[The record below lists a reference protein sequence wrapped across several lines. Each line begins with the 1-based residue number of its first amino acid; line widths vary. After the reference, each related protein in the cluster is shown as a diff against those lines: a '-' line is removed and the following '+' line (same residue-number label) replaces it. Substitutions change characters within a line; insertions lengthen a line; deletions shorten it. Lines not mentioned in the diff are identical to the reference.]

1 MSGHPVGLRFAPFAQ
16 SVAAKGAAA
25 AGGCGGEKSMHS
37 GHTKGRHL
45 QSTKATNTTS
55 LSGSETDISTSTEN
69 LSMEERYVL
78 RHTARVE
85 PQGQENMLENV
96 PIVASEN
103 ARFSSNA
110 SMDSSTRY
118 PSSNRSISETRNPI
132 YVQQATQ
139 QVPGGQNVAG
149 NGSGS
154 GSNRNSLKET
164 NSNRSSMDVSTC
176 SYNTIIIHNDDSL
189 YSLNG
194 RDYPSPPPSSIIK
207 KDRPRSYGEQG
218 IQEITQIP
226 DDYLNQSHVLKHLA
240 KEIKIPVNRRSNTR
254 DSGVSEN
261 TDPKD
266 PPKYVNWSGATEDP
280 TMAVSKVKSKSQP
293 DLTRLAD
300 IDLETIEALM
310 KENSLLKQ
318 QLNTCYMKVAK
329 TQKLEEE
336 VANIYRVHEELVQ
349 SCERREK
356 LERAART
363 RLQTDLQRVQE
374 LNKALKDQVDIF
386 QSQLL
391 APSEHQILI
400 AQLFT
405 QNKELTAAKDR
416 QEIELAAQR
425 ATLQEQRN
433 HIGIL
438 DTALTNTQQN
448 MRRLE
453 DELRKKQTYI
463 ERLTQLHQQ
472 TKQQQQNEERRRFV
486 YENELSKD
494 SNRSGSSTNSE
505 SKWQIQ
511 EKANQIA
518 RLENEQRQLEE
529 AQLRQNVAK
538 AMEKT
543 AQETDRII
551 AEAKHDK
558 MRYLE
563 EVHTAQRRVNDLQA
577 HLKVLESRLAEK
589 DAVLRVLQGP
599 KACVASFDSYNL
611 STDSFAM
618 SPLTYNSQG
627 SFNVSNTSF
636 HTATNTSSILDTSPY
651 GGNSASNFSPTPSIS
666 ATYGASPATATATPY
681 GSQTPTPTYNHQS
694 AMNLQ
699 SMGNYSPNSSS
710 AYSGG
715 NFDGGHSYGQP
726 ASTYESS
733 YDATRNSMDD
743 HMKKQLD
750 EQLSKR
756 GLCCFPSLTTKKI
769 NIQPLLSDEVSVLS
783 TNNSDAFLQKLAH
796 IDQRERERQEKQQDV
811 AKNEEIVL
819 LEKQGRCSQKIRN
832 NTMGNLVQVSQS
844 VGQNMTDISNIGVS
858 SASKVPK
865 LVTNLTQNILPP
877 RKERGSSLP
886 PTASALPRP
895 PRGLKPPRKIE
906 YDRLSDSELKK
917 RSQTPPKLA
926 QRAAAYDLKT
936 GSLKRTE
943 YSPRRE
949 FSPQKTYIEMKD
961 AMVFK
966 HKDYGSIPRPT
977 FSKPD
982 FTSTRNYQRLEEVSP
997 ARKASPAD
1005 GTLKRSLLPS
1015 VVRKPTP
1022 VGKSSRD
1029 SLNSASSGSNNSN
1042 HSATNSRSSPIHAE
1056 QPYHPLHYHAKT
1068 PPKYIPLGVRPLAP
1082 PPVKPQPPM
1091 MHHPPPPAASLPPKP
1106 AERRAGSVT
1115 RGENRYRIQF

>member
-1 MSGHPVGLRFAPFAQ
+1 MSSNPIGLRFSPFASSIGAS
-16 SVAAKGAAA
+16 SV
-25 AGGCGGEKSMHS
+25 GGSGGKSMQS
-37 GHTKGRHL
+37 GQTRGRQL

-55 LSGSETDISTSTEN
+55 TSLSSSETDVSTSTEN

-103 ARFSSNA
+103 ARFSSNN
-110 SMDSSTRY
+110 SMDSTRY

-132 YVQQATQ
+132 YVQQASQ
-139 QVPGGQNVAG
+139 QVQANQNGAG

-194 RDYPSPPPSSIIK
+194 RDYPSPPPSIIK

-266 PPKYVNWSGATEDP
+266 PPKYVNWGGGGED
-280 TMAVSKVKSKSQP
+280 TGMTVGKVKSKSQP
-293 DLTRLAD
+293 DLTRLTD

-374 LNKALKDQVDIF
+374 LNKALKDQADIF

-438 DTALTNTQQN
+438 DTALTNTQHN

-453 DELRKKQTYI
+453 EELRKKQGYI

-472 TKQQQQNEERRRFV
+472 SKQQQQNEERSRRFV

-511 EKANQIA
+511 DKANQIT

-551 AEAKHDK
+551 AEAKQDK

-563 EVHTAQRRVNDLQA
+563 EVHTAQRRVNELQA

-599 KACVASFDSYNL
+599 KVCVASFDSYNL

-618 SPLTYNSQG
+618 SPLSYNSQG

-636 HTATNTSSILDTSPY
+636 HTATNTSSLLDPSPY
-651 GGNSASNFSPTPSIS
+651 SGNSASNFSPTPSIS
-666 ATYGASPATATATPY
+666 AAYGASPVTATPTPY

-710 AYSGG
+710 NYSGG
-715 NFDGGHSYGQP
+715 NFDAAHGYGQQG
-726 ASTYESS
+726 STYESS
-733 YDATRNSMDD
+733 YDATRNSIDD

-750 EQLSKR
+750 EQLSK
-756 GLCCFPSLTTKKI
+756 
-769 NIQPLLSDEVSVLS
+769 
-783 TNNSDAFLQKLAH
+783 KLAH
-796 IDQRERERQEKQQDV
+796 IDQRERERQEKQQEV

-819 LEKQGRCSQKIRN
+819 LEKQGRCSQKMRN

-926 QRAAAYDLKT
+926 QRAYDLKT
-936 GSLKRTE
+936 ASLKRGDFC
-943 YSPRRE
+943 PRRE
-949 FSPQKTYIEMKD
+949 FSPGKTYIEMKES
-961 AMVFK
+961 MGFK

-982 FTSTRNYQRLEEVSP
+982 FTSTRNYQRLEEASP
-997 ARKASPAD
+997 RKASPAEAS
-1005 GTLKRSLLPS
+1005 LKRSLLPA
-1015 VVRKPTP
+1015 VTRKPTP
-1022 VGKSSRD
+1022 TVKSSRD

-1042 HSATNSRSSPIHAE
+1042 HSATNSRSSPVHTDP
-1056 QPYHPLHYHAKT
+1056 PYHPLHYHAKT
-1068 PPKYIPLGVRPLAP
+1068 PPKYVSLGPRPLAP
-1082 PPVKPQPPM
+1082 PVK
-1091 MHHPPPPAASLPPKP
+1091 PPPPLLHHPGPQAASLPPKP
-1106 AERRAGSVT
+1106 QERRAGSVT

>member
-1 MSGHPVGLRFAPFAQ
+1 MSSHPIGLRFSPF
-16 SVAAKGAAA
+16 SSSA
-25 AGGCGGEKSMHS
+25 AGIGGFVVS
-37 GHTKGRHL
+37 GMQSGPLKKGRSL
-45 QSTKATNTTS
+45 QKSNKATNTISS

-96 PIVASEN
+96 PVVASEN
-103 ARFSSNA
+103 ARFSSNT
-110 SMDSSTRY
+110 SMDSSRY
-118 PSSNRSISETRNPI
+118 PPSNKSISETRNPI
-132 YVQQATQ
+132 YVQQSAQ
-139 QVPGGQNVAG
+139 QVVSQGP
-149 NGSGS
+149 NGTGS

-194 RDYPSPPPSSIIK
+194 RDYPSPPPSSIFK

-261 TDPKD
+261 TDPKE
-266 PPKYVNWSGATEDP
+266 PPKYVNWTGNVEDQGNG
-280 TMAVSKVKSKSQP
+280 VNKVKSKSQP
-293 DLTRLAD
+293 DLTRRPAD
-300 IDLETIEALM
+300 MDLETIEALM

-318 QLNTCYMKVAK
+318 QLNTCYTKVAK

-363 RLQTDLQRVQE
+363 RLQSDLQRVQE

-453 DELRKKQTYI
+453 DELRKKQAYI

-472 TKQQQQNEERRRFV
+472 TKAQHMNEQRRFM

-511 EKANQIA
+511 EKANQI
-518 RLENEQRQLEE
+518 RLESEQRQLEE

-551 AEAKHDK
+551 AEAKQEK

-563 EVHTAQRRVNDLQA
+563 EVHSAQRRVNELQA

-599 KACVASFDSYNL
+599 KVHVGSFDSYNL
-611 STDSFAM
+611 STDSYAM
-618 SPLTYNSQG
+618 SPLSYNSQG

-636 HTATNTSSILDTSPY
+636 HTTTNTSLLDPSPY
-651 GGNSASNFSPTPSIS
+651 GANSSSNFSPTPSIS
-666 ATYGASPATATATPY
+666 ATYGASPATVTTTPY

-694 AMNLQ
+694 SMNLQ

-710 AYSGG
+710 NYSAG
-715 NFDGGHSYGQP
+715 NFDTSAHSYGQP
-726 ASTYESS
+726 GSTYESS
-733 YDATRNSMDD
+733 YEAARNSIDD

-769 NIQPLLSDEVSVLS
+769 TIQPLLSDEVSVLS

-796 IDQRERERQEKQQDV
+796 IDQRERERQEKQQEV
-811 AKNEEIVL
+811 AKSEEIVL
-819 LEKQGRCSQKIRN
+819 LEKQGRCSQKMRN

-858 SASKVPK
+858 VPK

-886 PTASALPRP
+886 PTANALSRP

-917 RSQTPPKLA
+917 RAQTPPKLT
-926 QRAAAYDLKT
+926 QRAYDLKT
-936 GSLKRTE
+936 GSLKRGDFC
-943 YSPRRE
+943 PRRD
-949 FSPQKTYIEMKD
+949 FSPGKTYMEMKETM
-961 AMVFK
+961 AFK

-982 FTSTRNYQRLEEVSP
+982 FTSTRNYQRLEDAPPPLRKTSP
-997 ARKASPAD
+997 AETS
-1005 GTLKRSLLPS
+1005 LKRSLLPS
-1015 VVRKPTP
+1015 VTRKPA
-1022 VGKSSRD
+1022 VVVKNSRD

-1042 HSATNSRSSPIHAE
+1042 HSATNSRSSPVHISAGPE
-1056 QPYHPLHYHAKT
+1056 SPYHPLHYHAKT
-1068 PPKYIPLGVRPLAP
+1068 PPKYMALGARAMTSPSKPPQPLMHH
-1082 PPVKPQPPM
+1082 PQPPT
-1091 MHHPPPPAASLPPKP
+1091 ASLPPKP

>member
-1 MSGHPVGLRFAPFAQ
+1 
-16 SVAAKGAAA
+16 
-25 AGGCGGEKSMHS
+25 MHS
-37 GHTKGRHL
+37 AQPKGRHL

-96 PIVASEN
+96 PVVASEN
-103 ARFSSNA
+103 TRFSSNT
-110 SMDSSTRY
+110 SMDSTRY

-132 YVQQATQ
+132 YASAQQS
-139 QVPGGQNVAG
+139 QNVQNVGG

-194 RDYPSPPPSSIIK
+194 RDYPSPPPSIIK

-266 PPKYVNWSGATEDP
+266 PPKYVNWSGTTEDNG
-280 TMAVSKVKSKSQP
+280 MAVSKVKSKSQP
-293 DLTRLAD
+293 DLTRLTD

-405 QNKELTAAKDR
+405 QNKELTASKDR

-611 STDSFAM
+611 SNDSFAM
-618 SPLTYNSQG
+618 NPLTYNSQG

-636 HTATNTSSILDTSPY
+636 HTATNTSSLLDTSPY
-651 GGNSASNFSPTPSIS
+651 GANSASNFSPTPSIS
-666 ATYGASPATATATPY
+666 ATYGASPATATTTPY

-750 EQLSKR
+750 EQLSK
-756 GLCCFPSLTTKKI
+756 
-769 NIQPLLSDEVSVLS
+769 VSG
-783 TNNSDAFLQKLAH
+783 QLALAKSR
-796 IDQRERERQEKQQDV
+796 DTVSGSSQD
-811 AKNEEIVL
+811 
-819 LEKQGRCSQKIRN
+819 
-832 NTMGNLVQVSQS
+832 MGITEGTENFYSNLV
-844 VGQNMTDISNIGVS
+844 G
-858 SASKVPK
+858 
-865 LVTNLTQNILPP
+865 
-877 RKERGSSLP
+877 
-886 PTASALPRP
+886 RP
-895 PRGLKPPRKIE
+895 LMS
-906 YDRLSDSELKK
+906 RL
-917 RSQTPPKLA
+917 LA
-926 QRAAAYDLKT
+926 QQIDMY
-936 GSLKRTE
+936 
-943 YSPRRE
+943 
-949 FSPQKTYIEMKD
+949 QKN
-961 AMVFK
+961 
-966 HKDYGSIPRPT
+966 G
-977 FSKPD
+977 
-982 FTSTRNYQRLEEVSP
+982 
-997 ARKASPAD
+997 
-1005 GTLKRSLLPS
+1005 
-1015 VVRKPTP
+1015 
-1022 VGKSSRD
+1022 
-1029 SLNSASSGSNNSN
+1029 
-1042 HSATNSRSSPIHAE
+1042 SRSSISSNSSQGTKSPIPAS
-1056 QPYHPLHYHAKT
+1056 KT
-1068 PPKYIPLGVRPLAP
+1068 SRL
-1082 PPVKPQPPM
+1082 
-1091 MHHPPPPAASLPPKP
+1091 
-1106 AERRAGSVT
+1106 
-1115 RGENRYRIQF
+1115 

>member
-1 MSGHPVGLRFAPFAQ
+1 
-16 SVAAKGAAA
+16 
-25 AGGCGGEKSMHS
+25 MHS
-37 GHTKGRHL
+37 AQPKGRHL

-96 PIVASEN
+96 PVVASEN
-103 ARFSSNA
+103 TRFSSNT
-110 SMDSSTRY
+110 SMDSTRY

-132 YVQQATQ
+132 YASAQQS
-139 QVPGGQNVAG
+139 QNVQNVGG

-154 GSNRNSLKET
+154 GSNRNSLKQET

-194 RDYPSPPPSSIIK
+194 RDYPSPPPSIIK

-266 PPKYVNWSGATEDP
+266 PPKYVNWSGTTEDNG
-280 TMAVSKVKSKSQP
+280 MAVSKVKSKSQP
-293 DLTRLAD
+293 DLTRLTD

-405 QNKELTAAKDR
+405 QNKELTASKDR

-611 STDSFAM
+611 SNDSFAM
-618 SPLTYNSQG
+618 NPLTYNSQG

-636 HTATNTSSILDTSPY
+636 HTATNTSSLLDTSPY
-651 GGNSASNFSPTPSIS
+651 GANSASNFSPTPSIS
-666 ATYGASPATATATPY
+666 ATYGASPATATTTPY

-750 EQLSKR
+750 EQLSK
-756 GLCCFPSLTTKKI
+756 
-769 NIQPLLSDEVSVLS
+769 VSG
-783 TNNSDAFLQKLAH
+783 QLALAKSR
-796 IDQRERERQEKQQDV
+796 DTVSGSSQD
-811 AKNEEIVL
+811 
-819 LEKQGRCSQKIRN
+819 
-832 NTMGNLVQVSQS
+832 MGITEGTENFYSNLV
-844 VGQNMTDISNIGVS
+844 G
-858 SASKVPK
+858 
-865 LVTNLTQNILPP
+865 
-877 RKERGSSLP
+877 
-886 PTASALPRP
+886 RP
-895 PRGLKPPRKIE
+895 LMS
-906 YDRLSDSELKK
+906 RL
-917 RSQTPPKLA
+917 LA
-926 QRAAAYDLKT
+926 QQIDMY
-936 GSLKRTE
+936 
-943 YSPRRE
+943 
-949 FSPQKTYIEMKD
+949 QKN
-961 AMVFK
+961 
-966 HKDYGSIPRPT
+966 G
-977 FSKPD
+977 
-982 FTSTRNYQRLEEVSP
+982 
-997 ARKASPAD
+997 
-1005 GTLKRSLLPS
+1005 
-1015 VVRKPTP
+1015 
-1022 VGKSSRD
+1022 
-1029 SLNSASSGSNNSN
+1029 
-1042 HSATNSRSSPIHAE
+1042 SRSSISSNSSQGTKSPIPAS
-1056 QPYHPLHYHAKT
+1056 KT
-1068 PPKYIPLGVRPLAP
+1068 SRL
-1082 PPVKPQPPM
+1082 
-1091 MHHPPPPAASLPPKP
+1091 
-1106 AERRAGSVT
+1106 
-1115 RGENRYRIQF
+1115 